1 MILVFFWLDC
11 LNITKF
17 PLHFCS
23 KVASLLF
30 LGQIVCSKVAQF
42 HRDGYIT
49 LPDVLSDKEL
59 VLLEEIYMS
68 LIRYSSNVFL
78 NISDQGTRRELILK
92 RTTGTTAAQ
101 LVPLKTR
108 GR

>member
-1 MILVFFWLDC
+1 MARLLSFCPVAC
-11 LNITKF
+11 L
-17 PLHFCS
+17 
-23 KVASLLF
+23 
-30 LGQIVCSKVAQF
+30 KVAQF

-49 LPDVLSDKEL
+49 LPDVLSEEEL

-78 NISDQGTRRELILK
+78 NISDQGTRQELILK

-101 LVPLKTR
+101 LAPLKTR

>member
-1 MILVFFWLDC
+1 MFGKIVFFLAII
-11 LNITKF
+11 LLENAKF
-17 PLHFCS
+17 LLH
-23 KVASLLF
+23 
-30 LGQIVCSKVAQF
+30 VCSKVAQF

-49 LPDVLSDKEL
+49 LPDVLSEEEV

-78 NISDQGTRRELILK
+78 NISEQGTRRELILK

-101 LVPLKTR
+101 LAPLKTR
-108 GR
+108 GG

>member
-1 MILVFFWLDC
+1 MILFFL
-11 LNITKF
+11 
-17 PLHFCS
+17 
-23 KVASLLF
+23 ARLLF

-49 LPDVLSDKEL
+49 LPDVLSEEEV

-68 LIRYSSNVFL
+68 LIRYYSNVFL
-78 NISDQGTRRELILK
+78 NISEQGTRRELILK
-92 RTTGTTAAQ
+92 RTTGTTAVQ
-101 LVPLKTR
+101 LAPLKTR

>member
-1 MILVFFWLDC
+1 M
-11 LNITKF
+11 
-17 PLHFCS
+17 
-23 KVASLLF
+23 
-30 LGQIVCSKVAQF
+30 AQF

-49 LPDVLSDKEL
+49 LPDVLSEEEL

-78 NISDQGTRRELILK
+78 NISEQGTRRELILK

-101 LVPLKTR
+101 LAPLKTR